1 MNNHDNITQAA
12 IAAATIELAVSAAG
26 KKVVNY
32 TVMLIFS
39 GCLFVALIGWF
50 ANGKD
55 DTDGY
60 KRSNMALRTD
70 YGTGCQYLE
79 SHTGALTPRM
89 SADGKHVGCKRVV
102 K

>member
-1 MNNHDNITQAA
+1 MNHPHNPQYI
-12 IAAATIELAVSAAG
+12 IELAVTSAG

-32 TVMLIFS
+32 TFMLIFA
-39 GCLFVALIGWF
+39 GYLFVAFIGWLGTGG
-50 ANGKD
+50 NQKD

-79 SHTGALTPRM
+79 SHTGVLTPRM
-89 SADGKHVGCKRVV
+89 SADGKHVGCKAVV